1 MISKK
6 FSETKGF
13 VFISYN
19 DFMQNI
25 IIIAY
30 PIKVNKIFFLDLFFF
45 LTIKKEKN
53 VNDNINKSNAILTIP
68 YKL

>member
-1 MISKK
+1 
-6 FSETKGF
+6 
-13 VFISYN
+13 
-19 DFMQNI
+19 MQNI

-30 PIKVNKIFFLDLFFF
+30 PIKVNKIFFF

-68 YKL
+68 YKS